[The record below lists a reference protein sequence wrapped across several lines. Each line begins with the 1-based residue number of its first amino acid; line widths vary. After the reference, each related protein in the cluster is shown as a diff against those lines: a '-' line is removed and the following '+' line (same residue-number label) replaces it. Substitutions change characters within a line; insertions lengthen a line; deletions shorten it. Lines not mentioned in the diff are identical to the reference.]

1 MIKKPIIAQHHNKGY
16 SNQILNS
23 YIKNA
28 GSYIVLNITAA
39 SRRAGVSRAAIHK
52 AIKSG
57 RISWTKDDNNR
68 YLIDQAELDRVY
80 QPVDEKNHQHNT
92 ENHQPVTDSIDYK
105 LIAQKLELTERLL
118 WQTENERD
126 RLIGII
132 SLLGHN
138 QGHQEQTE
146 KKEGN
151 LPQSQSRLW
160 MKLFGNKKT

>member
-1 MIKKPIIAQHHNKGY
+1 V
-16 SNQILNS
+16 
-23 YIKNA
+23 
-28 GSYIVLNITAA
+28 VLNITEA

-57 RISWTKDDNNR
+57 RISWTRDDNNR

-80 QPVDEKNHQHNT
+80 QPVDEKNHQHST
-92 ENHQPVTDSIDYK
+92 ENHQPVTDNIDYK
-105 LIAQKLELTERLL
+105 LMAQKLELTERLL

-138 QGHQEQTE
+138 QGHHEQTE
-146 KKEGN
+146 KTEGN

-160 MKLFGNKKT
+160 MKLFGKKKT